1 MARPQAV
8 FVGNNIGRLTVM
20 AELPRVP
27 RCSKRRFLVRCLC
40 GVEKSVR
47 GDHLRSGDT
56 VSCGCYAQRGVW
68 HRSGGRVTHGETRAG
83 ISSSEYRCWTGM
95 RKRCLNSNYSDFKY
109 YGGRGIK
116 ICDAWQSYEQFLADM
131 GRKPSAEHSIDRIDV
146 NGNYE
151 PSNCRWATPS
161 EQALNRRNSLA
172 YRE

>member
-1 MARPQAV
+1 MPKTV
-8 FVGNNIGRLTVM
+8 FDIGEKIGFLTVV
-20 AELPRVP
+20 AELPKYRTHRVYLS
-27 RCSKRRFLVRCLC
+27 RCDC
-40 GVEKSVR
+40 GAQKPVR
-47 GDHLRSGDT
+47 GCHLQQGQT
-56 VSCGCYAQRGVW
+56 ISCGCFSRRSDAR
-68 HRSGGRVTHGETRAG
+68 HRTGGRVTHGESRVGKRSA
-83 ISSSEYRCWTGM
+83 EYRTWLAM
-95 RKRCLNSNYSDFKY
+95 RKRCLNSNYPDFKY

-131 GRKPSAEHSIDRIDV
+131 GRKPSAAHSIDRKEV